1 MKGFLQPILR
11 YEYSQITKQL
21 LEKCFLGLY
30 GPERTIRQLLLINAG
45 APNENKV
52 QNHLNIALLNVF

>member
-11 YEYSQITKQL
+11 YEYLITKQL

-30 GPERTIRQLLLINAG
+30 GPERTIRQLLLIKAG
-45 APNENKV
+45 APNENIV